1 MVTLSSRT
9 LTGSR
14 SGINRKMARRLADE
28 GFLSL
33 AVDLYGSLAD
43 SPERARELRVLEEVG
58 ANATV
63 HVYPGAG
70 HAFANPFGRNDEA
83 AAAEAAWQRTV
94 EFLHE
99 AVVE

>member
-43 SPERARELRVLEEVG
+43 SPERARE
-58 ANATV
+58 
-63 HVYPGAG
+63 
-70 HAFANPFGRNDEA
+70 
-83 AAAEAAWQRTV
+83 
-94 EFLHE
+94 
-99 AVVE
+99 